1 LRAVIGEAK
10 QDDMPKDELEAVR
23 KRYRRNQPPGVV
35 LILLI
40 AVFSIGTLFICA
52 EVARLVYTT
61 GVAGDI
67 RSRLQAD
74 YRPWT
79 PQAFAPV
86 STGIALGTPEPVK
99 GSTSILDP
107 TATPTCAVGTQDC
120 DSIQPS
126 TPSGVGSGTPLAPGE
141 SSP

>member
-1 LRAVIGEAK
+1 
-10 QDDMPKDELEAVR
+10 MPKDELEAVR

-35 LILLI
+35 LILLVAI
-40 AVFSIGTLFICA
+40 FSIGTLLICA
-52 EVARLVYTT
+52 QVARLVYTT

-107 TATPTCAVGTQDC
+107 TATPTCIGGTQNC
-120 DSIQPS
+120 D
-126 TPSGVGSGTPLAPGE
+126 TPLPASPGEDGSGTPSAPDASG
-141 SSP
+141 P